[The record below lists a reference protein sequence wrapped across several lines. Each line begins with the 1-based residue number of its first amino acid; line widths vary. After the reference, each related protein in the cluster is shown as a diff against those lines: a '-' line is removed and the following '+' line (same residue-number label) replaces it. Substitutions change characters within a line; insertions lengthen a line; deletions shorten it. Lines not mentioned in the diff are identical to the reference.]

1 MSKVADGGVLTL
13 VIPLSLLMVILGI
26 WALNY
31 RRALRRRR
39 PPRAGA
45 PPTRAE
51 SPPT

>member
-1 MSKVADGGVLTL
+1 MSDVTSGAVLTL
-13 VIPLSLLMVILGI
+13 VIPLSLLMVILAI

-31 RRALRRRR
+31 RRTLRRRR

-45 PPTRAE
+45 PPSRVE